1 MGQAAKKHE
10 QIVDFKDEFKQF
22 LTLDIVSICT
32 FDPIKDSF
40 VKTPDF
46 EVFIGITKLM
56 QALGL
61 PDPHSPDFQLY
72 RFEEAMRTRPAISPV
87 YRSDCYIFALVTS
100 GKLAFKVGISD
111 FMMKAGTLYFLS
123 PWHLHQYHR
132 LEDLTGYIC
141 FFNDSFFAST
151 PEGIHAVRELPMFQL
166 EGRAV
171 FDLSADEQQP
181 FKDLFEL
188 MLKEVNSSSACR
200 WEIMR
205 HLLHIYFLK
214 AQETYQTHTHTIT
227 EHVKNPRLSRA
238 FERLLEEHFLLL
250 SKGRT
255 GKVFTVNEFAEQ
267 LNVHPNHLS
276 NTLRKELGKSAKQL
290 IHERLIFEAK
300 SLLHTTELSVTEIA
314 YRLRFDEPTNFT
326 KFFKKSTGTL
336 PREYRTQTV

>member
-1 MGQAAKKHE
+1 M
-10 QIVDFKDEFKQF
+10 
-22 LTLDIVSICT
+22 
-32 FDPIKDSF
+32 
-40 VKTPDF
+40 KTPDF

-111 FMMKAGTLYFLS
+111 FMMQAGTLYFLS
-123 PWHLHQYHR
+123 PWHLQQYQR
-132 LEDLTGYIC
+132 LEELTGYIC
-141 FFNDSFFAST
+141 FFNESFFSST
-151 PEGIHAVRELPMFQL
+151 PEGLQAIRELPMFQL

-171 FDLSADEQQP
+171 FDLSTDQQQP

-188 MLKEVNSSSACR
+188 MLTEVNSSSTCR

-205 HLLHIYFLK
+205 HLLHIFFIK
-214 AQETYQTHTHTIT
+214 AQETYQVHTNIT
-227 EHVKNPRLSRA
+227 SENTKNLRLTRA

-267 LNVHPNHLS
+267 LNIHPNHLS
-276 NTLRKELGKSAKQL
+276 TTLRKELGKSAKQL
-290 IHERLIFEAK
+290 INERLIFEAK

-326 KFFKKSTGTL
+326 KFFKKSTGIL
-336 PREYRTQTV
+336 PREYRMQTI

>member
-1 MGQAAKKHE
+1 MYFWAKYS
-10 QIVDFKDEFKQF
+10 F
-22 LTLDIVSICT
+22 
-32 FDPIKDSF
+32 F

-46 EVFIGITKLM
+46 EVFIGISKLM

-72 RFEEAMRTRPAISPV
+72 RFEESMRTRPAMSPV
-87 YRSDCYIFALVTS
+87 YRSDTYIFALVTS

-111 FMMKAGTLYFLS
+111 FLMQAGTLYFLS
-123 PWHLHQYHR
+123 PWHLQQYHR

-141 FFNDSFFAST
+141 FFNENFFAST
-151 PEGIHAVRELPMFQL
+151 PEGLQTIRELPMFQL

-171 FDLSADEQQP
+171 CDLTPDEQQP
-181 FKDLFEL
+181 FIDLFEW
-188 MLKEVNSSSACR
+188 MLKEVNCTPASR
-200 WEIMR
+200 WETMR
-205 HLLHIYFLK
+205 HLLHIFFIK
-214 AQETYQTHTHTIT
+214 AQEIY
-227 EHVKNPRLSRA
+227 EKNCDTVTDAAKNIRLTRA

-255 GKVFTVNEFAEQ
+255 GKVFSVNEFAAQ

-276 NTLRKELGKSAKQL
+276 SMLRQELGKSAKQL
-290 IHERLIFEAK
+290 INERLVFEAK

-326 KFFKKSTGTL
+326 KFFKKATGML
-336 PREYRTQTV
+336 PREYRMQAV

>member
-1 MGQAAKKHE
+1 
-10 QIVDFKDEFKQF
+10 
-22 LTLDIVSICT
+22 
-32 FDPIKDSF
+32 

-72 RFEEAMRTRPAISPV
+72 RFEEAMQTRPAVSPV

-111 FMMKAGTLYFLS
+111 FVMQSGTLYFLS

-132 LEDLTGYIC
+132 LEDLAGYIC
-141 FFNDSFFAST
+141 FFNESFFAST
-151 PEGIHAVRELPMFQL
+151 PEGLQAIRELPMFQL

-171 FDLSADEQQP
+171 FDLSAEQQKP

-188 MLKEVNSSSACR
+188 MLKEVGSSSASR

-205 HLLHIYFLK
+205 HLLHIFFIK
-214 AQETYQTHTHTIT
+214 AQETYETHCHIST
-227 EHVKNPRLSRA
+227 EYARNARLSRA

-290 IHERLIFEAK
+290 IHERLVFEAK

-326 KFFKKSTGTL
+326 KFFKKSTGIL
-336 PREYRTQTV
+336 PREYRTQTA

>member
-1 MGQAAKKHE
+1 M
-10 QIVDFKDEFKQF
+10 
-22 LTLDIVSICT
+22 
-32 FDPIKDSF
+32 
-40 VKTPDF
+40 KTPDF

-72 RFEEAMRTRPAISPV
+72 RFEESMRTRPAISPV
-87 YRSDCYIFALVTS
+87 YRSDSYIFALVTS

-111 FMMKAGTLYFLS
+111 FLMQEGTLYFLS

-141 FFNDSFFAST
+141 FFNESFFAST
-151 PEGIHAVRELPMFQL
+151 PEGLLTIRELPMFQL

-171 FDLSADEQQP
+171 FDLSAEQQQP

-188 MLKEVNSSSACR
+188 MLKEVNCSSPSR

-205 HLLHIYFLK
+205 HLLHIFFIK
-214 AQETYQTHTHTIT
+214 AQETYHTHTRIT
-227 EHVKNPRLSRA
+227 PEHARNVRLSRA
-238 FERLLEEHFLLL
+238 FERLLEQHFLLL

-326 KFFKKSTGTL
+326 KFFKKSTGIL
-336 PREYRTQTV
+336 PREYRTQAI